1 MLRFSH
7 SETLISS
14 LTYPAFN
21 SVVIKN
27 MKIGKIILVL
37 AMGLFLTLAAFN
49 NCMTLQGTFVAVK
62 SAVDMQ
68 GTFKVPVLMWR
79 AIENP
84 TLIWLCVAAI
94 VITEAVAGLLC
105 LWGAYRLWAARAS
118 AANFNAAKTT
128 AMLGLTLCA
137 VLYLLGFQAIAGE
150 WFMLWQN
157 RTAPT
162 LDEAFR
168 NFASAILVMLWLNTV
183 DE

>member
-1 MLRFSH
+1 
-7 SETLISS
+7 
-14 LTYPAFN
+14 
-21 SVVIKN
+21 
-27 MKIGKIILVL
+27 MKMGKVLLVL

-49 NCMTLQGTFVAVK
+49 NSMTLDGTFAAVK

-84 TLIWLCVAAI
+84 VLIWLCVVAI

-105 LWGAYRLWAARAS
+105 LWGAYRLWNARNSGAA
-118 AANFNAAKTT
+118 FNDAKST
-128 AMLGLTLCA
+128 AMVGLSLCA

-150 WFMLWQN
+150 WFLLWQN

-168 NFASAILVMLWLNTV
+168 NFASAVLVMLWLNV
-183 DE
+183 SDK